1 MERGGGG
8 SGDLGQRGFERTCSE
23 RNVDEFGVC
32 LAKII
37 LNV

>member
-1 MERGGGG
+1 MERGGGAG
-8 SGDLGQRGFERTCSE
+8 TWDGRGFERTCSE
-23 RNVDEFGVC
+23 RSVDEIGVC